1 MRSVVQWSPQRA
13 LGAGE
18 MDARCLPPCVA
29 GLQLGAQGELRP
41 PPSFLAWLPAP
52 PGGGRAC
59 PPARPARSFSP
70 PLGGDGGAPG
80 QGHGNAAARCGCR
93 GALRSGSSWGSAGL
107 RSDSGGGAEGT
118 APSCGALWGPAGVLR
133 AGFGLRGRRAL
144 APVPLRSALRAPL
157 QAGAWRCRPK
167 RGLRSSGPGG
177 GGGRSG
183 RGAARPG
190 R

>member
-1 MRSVVQWSPQRA
+1 
-13 LGAGE
+13 

-29 GLQLGAQGELRP
+29 GLQLGAQGGLRP
-41 PPSFLAWLPAP
+41 PPSFLARLPAP

-80 QGHGNAAARCGCR
+80 QGHGNAARCGCR

-107 RSDSGGGAEGT
+107 RSDSGCGAEGT
-118 APSCGALWGPAGVLR
+118 APSCGALRGPAGVLP
-133 AGFGLRGRRAL
+133 AGFGLRGPRAL
-144 APVPLRSALRAPL
+144 APVPPRSALRAP
-157 QAGAWRCRPK
+157 RPAPGRRLAMPAEE
-167 RGLRSSGPGG
+167 RGLRWSRRGG

-183 RGAARPG
+183 RGEARPG
-190 R
+190 W